1 MTPEHHIRDLKI
13 GFARWRDPSKRNVGF
28 SPFPFFLRKNGN
40 FPLHFHSYSKVAP
53 LQHSIKYKGK
63 LTRMLMHLNDSQII
77 ANIYFTTKEKSCE
90 SVYERKTTDG
100 VTTTKTL
107 TPKHDLIS
115 WPGRTCR
122 RKDGWHPRIIRC
134 FCAVP
139 LKST

>member
-1 MTPEHHIRDLKI
+1 M
-13 GFARWRDPSKRNVGF
+13 ARSNETKHWFLSV
-28 SPFPFFLRKNGN
+28 SIFLRKNGN

-100 VTTTKTL
+100 VTTT
-107 TPKHDLIS
+107 
-115 WPGRTCR
+115 
-122 RKDGWHPRIIRC
+122 
-134 FCAVP
+134 
-139 LKST
+139 